1 MIRRYK
7 KVLKAYNQ
15 GLKLS
20 ASCAYA
26 GVNELTVRSTAS
38 IAELATASPA
48 EFTKLLDKTKQGKL
62 KDVANLCENYIKGD
76 AQVQTK
82 IDDLKSQCKLIPYAK
97 RASLLF
103 FYPFVLFFS
112 SVVKKYCLSL
122 TLSFPHFLVLCL
134 TVFLSFSHALV
145 EPLSLSLF
153 I

>member
-7 KVLKAYNQ
+7 KVLKAYNR

-48 EFTKLLDKTKQGKL
+48 EFTKLLDKTKQAKL

-134 TVFLSFSHALV
+134 TVFLSFS
-145 EPLSLSLF
+145 SRSG
-153 I
+153 